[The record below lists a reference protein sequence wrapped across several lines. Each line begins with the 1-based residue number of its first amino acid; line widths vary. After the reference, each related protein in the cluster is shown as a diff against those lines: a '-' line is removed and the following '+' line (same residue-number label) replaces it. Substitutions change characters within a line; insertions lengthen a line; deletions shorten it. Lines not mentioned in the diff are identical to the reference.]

1 MAVHVCPHCKV
12 HRIFTAKVSR
22 DVVVVIPCPACHEWS
37 VLFRNKVIP
46 LSRRIIEQGSFEERK
61 DHLAHVITEFLEA
74 GVLPSLEGFAFP
86 RQDDH
91 HASHDDNDD
100 FSDEAHE
107 LLPIS
112 DEEFQKFVRIDLKCI
127 DNDAYFKRHFG

>member
-37 VLFRNKVIP
+37 VLFRDKVIP
-46 LSRRIIEQGSFEERK
+46 LNRRIIEQGTFEERK

-86 RQDDH
+86 SQDQQQDSRQEEGDMPDDV
-91 HASHDDNDD
+91 
-100 FSDEAHE
+100 EE
-107 LLPIS
+107 MLPIS